1 MVQSARVRVYLPST
15 LPGLRELLDRGELGA
30 PPLPAYAVTGALREW
45 YAEGDEEELE
55 YVALSLAARAS
66 VRLLDRALVLDPA
79 TPPRRVVVVADV
91 DAVEPAAE
99 VDRAAVR
106 VLQPVPL
113 RLVRAVHV
121 DDTAAEQDVRAAA
134 EQLVEADLGSEDA
147 AFVVEQAE
155 GHELQWYATQ
165 EIGPLLE
172 LAQPP
177 GDAPAAGPPG
187 EAPGPAT
194 S

>member
-1 MVQSARVRVYLPST
+1 VRVYLPST
-15 LPGLRELLDRGELGA
+15 LPALRRLLDTGSLGD

-55 YVALSLAARAS
+55 YAALTLAARAS
-66 VRLLDRALVLDPA
+66 VRLLDADPDA
-79 TPPRRVVVVADV
+79 PRRRVVVAADV
-91 DAVEPAAE
+91 EQVEPAPD

-106 VLQPVPL
+106 VLQHVPL
-113 RLVRAVHV
+113 RLVGAVHV
-121 DDTAAEQDVRAAA
+121 DDPGAQADVAIAADAV
-134 EQLVEADLGSEDA
+134 VEADLGGEDA
-147 AFVVEQAE
+147 AFRMEQAE

-172 LAQPP
+172 L
-177 GDAPAAGPPG
+177 
-187 EAPGPAT
+187 

>member
-1 MVQSARVRVYLPST
+1 MRVYLPST
-15 LPGLRELLDRGELGA
+15 LPGLRALLDAGELGP
-30 PPLPAYAVTGALREW
+30 PPLPAYGVTGALREW

-55 YVALSLAARAS
+55 YAALTLAARAS
-66 VRLLDRALVLDPA
+66 VRLLDRALLLDP
-79 TPPRRVVVVADV
+79 TVPPRRVVVVAEVDV
-91 DAVEPAAE
+91 VEPAPD

-106 VLQPVPL
+106 VPSTVPL
-113 RLVRAVHV
+113 RQVRSVHV
-121 DDTAAEQDVRAAA
+121 DDPAAQDDVRAAA

-172 LAQPP
+172 L
-177 GDAPAAGPPG
+177 G
-187 EAPGPAT
+187 
-194 S
+194 

>member
-1 MVQSARVRVYLPST
+1 MRVYLPST
-15 LPGLRELLDRGELGA
+15 LPGLRALLDAGELSG

-55 YVALSLAARAS
+55 YVATTLAARAS

-79 TPPRRVVVVADV
+79 TPPRRVVVVAEV
-91 DAVEPAAE
+91 ERVEPAPE

-106 VLQPVPL
+106 VLDAVPL
-113 RLVRAVHV
+113 RLVKAVHV
-121 DDTAAEQDVRAAA
+121 DDPAAEEDVRAAA
-134 EQLVEADLGSEDA
+134 ERLVEADMGSEDA

-172 LAQPP
+172 LA
-177 GDAPAAGPPG
+177 
-187 EAPGPAT
+187 
-194 S
+194 